1 MPERFS
7 SADWEED
14 ILIGCLIHEN
24 EQCALFLMFNAG
36 TDAVDF
42 GLPQALPGR
51 CHQPFLE
58 KGVAIVKQPRQCH
71 MGLEP
76 ARIAVKLSNT
86 L

>member
-1 MPERFS
+1 MKISNAHFFS
-7 SADWEED
+7 CS
-14 ILIGCLIHEN
+14 
-24 EQCALFLMFNAG
+24 NAG
-36 TDAVDF
+36 IDAGDV

-51 CHQPFLE
+51 WHQPLLQ
-58 KGVAIVKQPRQCH
+58 KGIAIVKQPRQCH